1 MQIIYEKNQ
10 EVKEKFDLIKKVDA
24 RSKRVAEENEKL
36 HQEFQEYKLK
46 YKTNELELKK
56 VRNTMQEMK
65 GNIRVYCRV
74 RPMTAKNEADKETT
88 VVSVLD
94 DCTVR
99 LKMEKQV
106 KDYTFDRCFGQ
117 MSSQTEIF

>member
-1 MQIIYEKNQ
+1 MQVIYEKDR
-10 EVKEKFDLIKKVDA
+10 EVNEKFHKIKKVDE
-24 RSKRVAEENEKL
+24 RSRKVAEENEKL
-36 HQEFQEYKLK
+36 QQEFHEYKLK

-74 RPMTAKNEADKETT
+74 RPMTAKNEADKEAT

-94 DCTVR
+94 DCTIR

-106 KDYTFDRCFGQ
+106 KDYTFDRCFG
-117 MSSQTEIF
+117 

>member
-99 LKMEKQV
+99 LKMEK
-106 KDYTFDRCFGQ
+106 
-117 MSSQTEIF
+117 